1 MSWATAMR
9 ATRRE
14 PYTTTQS
21 VVRFGDNTLT
31 QKFVWKKKNEYLQ
44 AAGGQG
50 PSGQ

>member
-1 MSWATAMR
+1 MR

-21 VVRFGDNTLT
+21 NTECVVRFGDNTLT

-44 AAGGQG
+44 AAGGQQLR
-50 PSGQ
+50 GQ